1 MRSCP
6 IADICKESPYT
17 WGLKNYAETWQ
28 RLWLKASGYV
38 HQHLLHSRFGRLAM
52 GSGVL
57 YNTFTP
63 RCFTRGNTPDC
74 VSNAVFFPSSITP
87 YLNTQFL
94 PFSLYSISVP
104 WLFWSKSVLFS
115 FYYLDL
121 IGICSIAFAVI
132 FLEASGFLF
141 PARSKE
147 PGKSAADRKA

>member
-74 VSNAVFFPSSITP
+74 VSNGVFSFK
-87 YLNTQFL
+87 YNTIFKCKVL
-94 PFSLYSISVP
+94 TILSVQHFCAS
-104 WLFWSKSVLFS
+104 LFWSKSLSFS
-115 FYYLDL
+115 FYYLGL